1 MIQKYVLDF
10 VIRVELGLLILAVGL
25 LFAHGAWL
33 LIFGRRNAR
42 NIVVG
47 RAALLSALD
56 RLSPASA
63 ANGAMPPAE
72 FPETATLRG
81 LPKRLVAT
89 IFLEISRN
97 VSGSGANALR
107 DLASLVG
114 LTRRARKMCRSRR
127 WSHRL
132 AGARILSQLK
142 VQDAAMSSL
151 LRDPQAPVRAQA
163 VDWAASFPSADLIEA
178 MLALLGDAEML
189 SRFAVQDALLRMGT
203 PVIVPLARYLESHSG
218 VAAEAGLKVATAMP
232 NPVFLGSAMR
242 FSADAD
248 PELRS
253 LAARL
258 LGAIAGESSAARL
271 VELLDD
277 ENPGVQSEAASALG
291 RMHHWPAASKLA
303 SLLGHSSWTVRHS
316 AGMAL
321 RAIGGPGVLLLRRAM
336 GGDDRYSADMA
347 ELVIGLPAVAR

>member
-1 MIQKYVLDF
+1 MIQKHVLDI
-10 VIRVELGLLILAVGL
+10 VIRVELGLLVLAVGL

-33 LIFGRRNAR
+33 LVFARRTGRD
-42 NIVVG
+42 IVAG

-63 ANGAMPPAE
+63 ADGAMPAAD
-72 FPETATLRG
+72 FPETATLRR
-81 LPKRLVAT
+81 LPQDVLAT

-97 VSGSGANALR
+97 VSGSSANGLR

-127 WSHRL
+127 WPRRL

-142 VQDAAMSSL
+142 VEDPSITSL
-151 LRDPQAPVRAQA
+151 LRDPQPPVRAQA
-163 VDWAASFPSADLIEA
+163 VDWAASFPSEDLIEA
-178 MLALLGDAEML
+178 MLALLGDAETL

-203 PVIVPLARYLESHSG
+203 PVIRPLAAYLESHSG

-232 NPVFLGSAMR
+232 NPAFLSSAMR
-242 FSADAD
+242 YSADAD

-253 LAARL
+253 LATRL
-258 LGAIAGESSAARL
+258 LGAIAGESSAERL
-271 VELLDD
+271 MELLDD
-277 ENPGVQSEAASALG
+277 TDPRVQCEAAAALG
-291 RMHHWPAASKLA
+291 RMHHWPAAAKLA
-303 SLLGHSSWTVRHS
+303 SLLGDSSWTVRHS

-336 GGDDRYSADMA
+336 GGDDRFASDMA